1 MWRLMIGI
9 GDGYGRIA
17 QRAEQR
23 HRRLDAKQRRARVQ
37 HEHHGAKANDHRT
50 PAMQA
55 DPLAQDQR
63 GQQGDEQRRGH
74 VHHRRLCQRH
84 AAERDVIG
92 GKRKEREH
100 PAGQHQPRLPRAQNP
115 RALPGQ
121 RHREQQREH
130 DREPNHQD
138 LDHRIALGQQLDDR
152 ILRRKRQQREHAEQ
166 DAGYGAMGRVDRE
179 VRQGLKQGSL
189 RAVGEFTIVV
199 YGRLQSSG

>member
-1 MWRLMIGI
+1 MWRLMMGI
-9 GDGYGRIA
+9 DDGDRRIA

-37 HEHHGAKANDHRT
+37 HEHHGAEADDHRA

-55 DPLAQDQR
+55 DPLAQHQR

-74 VHHRRLCQRH
+74 VHHRRLGQRY

-100 PAGQHQPRLPRAQNP
+100 PAEKHQPRPPRAQNP

-121 RHREQQREH
+121 RHHEQQREH

-138 LDHRIALGQQLDDR
+138 LDHRITLGQQLDDR
-152 ILRRKRQQREHAEQ
+152 ILRRKRKQREHAVE

-179 VRQGLKQGSL
+179 VRQGLKQRSL
-189 RAVGEFTIVV
+189 RAAGEFTIVV
-199 YGRLQSSG
+199 SEALGSSG

>member
-1 MWRLMIGI
+1 MWRLMMGI
-9 GDGYGRIA
+9 DDGDRRIA

-23 HRRLDAKQRRARVQ
+23 HRRLDAKQRRPRIQ
-37 HEHHGAKANDHRT
+37 HEHHGAKADDHRA

-55 DPLAQDQR
+55 DPLAQHQR

-74 VHHRRLCQRH
+74 VHHRRLGQRD

-100 PAGQHQPRLPRAQNP
+100 PAEKHQPRPPRAQNP

-121 RHREQQREH
+121 RHHEQQREH
-130 DREPNHQD
+130 DREPDHQD
-138 LDHRIALGQQLDDR
+138 LDHRIALRQLLDDR
-152 ILRRKRQQREHAEQ
+152 ILRRKRKQREHAVE

-179 VRQGLKQGSL
+179 VRQGLK
-189 RAVGEFTIVV
+189 
-199 YGRLQSSG
+199 